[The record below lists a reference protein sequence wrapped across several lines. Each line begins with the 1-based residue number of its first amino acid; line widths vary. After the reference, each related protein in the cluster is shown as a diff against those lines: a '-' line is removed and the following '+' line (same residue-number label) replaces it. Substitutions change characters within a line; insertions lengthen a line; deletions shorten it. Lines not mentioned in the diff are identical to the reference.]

1 MMTVLTSRGRQ
12 IEITQ
17 KLWQNKDAKTAVD
30 HAVLLN
36 DQSVLVDLLSVITFR

>member
-30 HAVLLN
+30 HAVLLK